1 MDGPWELVALPL
13 LGSEPRLEVQLRIS
27 CQRKGEEHSIP
38 GSKKSLQRHP
48 DTSFVRFWF
57 PVCQGQ

>member
-1 MDGPWELVALPL
+1 MEGPREVVAPSL
-13 LGSEPRLEVQLRIS
+13 LGSEPGLEVHLRIS
-27 CQRKGEEHSIP
+27 WQRKGEEHSIL
-38 GSKKSLQRHP
+38 GSRKSLQRHP